1 MATNNN
7 NKISLN
13 SEELKSFLTYIYNN
27 NKLLLEKGLAV
38 QTVNVEGEAGGGK
51 TSTILQL
58 ANELGLELVRRNL
71 AEYEDVS
78 DLVGYPCKEHE
89 MVGKDGVKKWV
100 VEGTIPQYINAGYK
114 PTGEKRM
121 THAAPEWAQGRTQPV
136 LLLLDDYSRASEKFI
151 QATMTLIETQCY
163 NSWCLPAGSFIVLTS
178 NPDNGNY
185 SVSAL
190 DGAQR
195 TRVINV
201 NYKFDVDVWARYAEK
216 TGIDGRCVN
225 FLLLHPELMDN
236 SDINA
241 RTVTMFFNSLMSI
254 DNFADSLPLIQQ
266 LGEATTNPEFTT
278 MFTTF
283 INNKLDKLVSPKDML
298 LHDNESYIVGELN
311 SCIGTGAQYRADIA
325 SVLTTRLINFTIN
338 YADSNTISQKITERL
353 IKFCTG
359 DVFTNDLKYIIVRRV
374 LNANKQK
381 FSKLMLNAEVAKM
394 SMK

>member
-1 MATNNN
+1 MSTTN

-27 NKLLLEKGLAV
+27 NKVLLDKKLPV

-58 ANELGLELVRRNL
+58 ADELGLEMVRRNL

-89 MVGKDGVKKWV
+89 MVGKDGAKRWV
-100 VEGTIPQYINAGYK
+100 VEGTIPQYITAGYK

-121 THAAPEWAQGRTQPV
+121 THAAPEWAQGRTEPV

-163 NSWCLPAGSFIVLTS
+163 NSWCLPKGSFIILTS

-190 DGAQR
+190 DAAQKTR
-195 TRVINV
+195 TINV
-201 NYKFDVDVWARYAEK
+201 NYKFDVNTWARYAEK

-225 FLLLHPELMDN
+225 FLLLHPELMEN
-236 SDINA
+236 TDINA

-254 DNFADSLPLIQQ
+254 DNFSDQLPLIQQ
-266 LGEATTNPEFTT
+266 LGESTTNPEFST

-283 INNKLDKLVSPKDML
+283 INNKLDKLVTPKDML
-298 LHDNESYIVGELN
+298 LHQNESYIIGELN
-311 SCIGTGAQYRADIA
+311 SCIGKDNDYRADIA
-325 SVLTTRLINFTIN
+325 SVLATRLINFTVN
-338 YADSNTISQKITERL
+338 YAESNTITPAIIDRL
-353 IKFCTG
+353 TKFCTG
-359 DVFTNDLKYIIVRRV
+359 EVFTNDLKYIIVRKII
-374 LNANKQK
+374 NSNKQK
-381 FSKLMLNAEVAKM
+381 FQKLMLNSEIVKM
-394 SMK
+394 AMK

>member
-1 MATNNN
+1 MATNN
-7 NKISLN
+7 KISMN
-13 SEELKSFLTYIYNN
+13 SEELKGLLTYIYNN
-27 NKLLLEKGLAV
+27 NKILLDKGLAV

-89 MVGKDGVKKWV
+89 MVGKDGTFRWV
-100 VEGTIPQYINAGYK
+100 VEGTMPQYIQAGYK

-121 THAAPEWAQGRTQPV
+121 THAAPEWAQGRTKPV
-136 LLLLDDYSRASEKFI
+136 LLLLDDYSRATEKFI

-163 NSWCLPAGSFIVLTS
+163 NSWCLPPGSFIVLTS

-185 SVSAL
+185 SVSTM
-190 DGAQR
+190 DVAQK

-201 NYKFDVDVWARYAEK
+201 NYKFDVNVWARYAEK

-225 FLLLHPELMDN
+225 FLLLHPELMEGEG
-236 SDINA
+236 INA

-254 DNFADSLPLIQQ
+254 NNFADELPLIQQ

-278 MFTTF
+278 LFTTF

-298 LHDNESYIVGELN
+298 LHDNEAYIMGELN
-311 SCIGTGAQYRADIA
+311 SCIGTDNNYRADIA
-325 SVLTTRLINFTIN
+325 SVLATRLINFTCNYSDNNSIN
-338 YADSNTISQKITERL
+338 QKITDRL
-353 IKFCTG
+353 IRFST
-359 DVFTNDLKYIIVRRV
+359 DQIFTNDLKYIIVKQI
-374 LNANKQK
+374 LNYNKQK
-381 FSKLMLNAEVAKM
+381 FQKLMLNPDVLKM

>member
-1 MATNNN
+1 MATNN
-7 NKISLN
+7 KISMN
-13 SEELKSFLTYIYNN
+13 SEELKGLLTYIYNN
-27 NKLLLEKGLAV
+27 NKILLDKGLAV

-89 MVGKDGVKKWV
+89 MIGKDNTTRWV
-100 VEGTIPQYINAGYK
+100 VEGTMPQYIQAGYK

-121 THAAPEWAQGRTQPV
+121 THAAPEWAQGRTKPV
-136 LLLLDDYSRASEKFI
+136 LLLLDDYSRATEKFI

-163 NSWCLPAGSFIVLTS
+163 NSWCLPPGSFIVLTS

-185 SVSAL
+185 SVSTM
-190 DGAQR
+190 DVAQK

-201 NYKFDVDVWARYAEK
+201 NYKFDVNVWARYAEK

-225 FLLLHPELMDN
+225 FLLLHPELMEGEG
-236 SDINA
+236 INA

-254 DNFADSLPLIQQ
+254 NNFADELPLIQQ

-278 MFTTF
+278 LFTTF

-298 LHDNESYIVGELN
+298 LHDNEAYIMGELN
-311 SCIGTGAQYRADIA
+311 SCIGTDNNYRADIA
-325 SVLTTRLINFTIN
+325 SVLATRLINFTCNYSDNNSIN
-338 YADSNTISQKITERL
+338 QKITDRL
-353 IKFCTG
+353 IRFST
-359 DVFTNDLKYIIVRRV
+359 DQIFTNDLKYIIVKQI
-374 LNANKQK
+374 LNYNKQK
-381 FSKLMLNAEVAKM
+381 FQKLMLNPDVLKM

>member
-1 MATNNN
+1 MANN
-7 NKISLN
+7 NKISLQ

-27 NKLLLEKGLAV
+27 NKLLLEKGLPV

-58 ANELGLELVRRNL
+58 ANELGLEMVRRNL

-89 MVGKDGVKKWV
+89 MIGKDGAKKWV
-100 VEGTIPQYINAGYK
+100 VEGTMPQYITAGYK

-121 THAAPEWAQGRTQPV
+121 THAAPEWAQGRVEPV

-163 NSWCLPAGSFIVLTS
+163 NSWCLPKGSFIVLTS

-190 DGAQR
+190 DGAQK

-201 NYKFDVDVWARYAEK
+201 NYKFDVNVWARYAEK

-236 SDINA
+236 TDLNA
-241 RTVTMFFNSLMSI
+241 RTVTMFFNSLMSL
-254 DNFADSLPLIQQ
+254 DNFADQLPLIQQ
-266 LGEATTNPEFTT
+266 LGEATTTPEFTT

-298 LHDNESYIVGELN
+298 LHDNESYIIGELN
-311 SCIGTGAQYRADIA
+311 SCIGVGNDYRADIA
-325 SVLTTRLINFTIN
+325 SVLVTRLVNFTIN
-338 YADSNTISQKITERL
+338 YAENNTITPKITDRL

-359 DVFTNDLKYIIVRRV
+359 EVFTNDLKYIIVRKV
-374 LNANKQK
+374 VNANKQK
-381 FSKLMLNAEVAKM
+381 FQKMMLNPEVIKM
-394 SMK
+394 AVK

>member
-1 MATNNN
+1 MATNN
-7 NKISLN
+7 KISMN
-13 SEELKSFLTYIYNN
+13 SEELKGLLTYIYNN
-27 NKLLLEKGLAV
+27 NKILLDKGLAV

-89 MVGKDGVKKWV
+89 MVGKDGTFRWV
-100 VEGTIPQYINAGYK
+100 VEGTMPQYIQAGYK

-121 THAAPEWAQGRTQPV
+121 THAAPEWAQGRTKPV
-136 LLLLDDYSRASEKFI
+136 LLLLDDYSRATEKFI

-163 NSWCLPAGSFIVLTS
+163 NSWCLPQGSFIILTS

-185 SVSAL
+185 SVSTM
-190 DGAQR
+190 DVAQK

-201 NYKFDVDVWARYAEK
+201 NYKFDVNVWARYAEK

-225 FLLLHPELMDN
+225 FLLLHPELMEGEG
-236 SDINA
+236 INA

-254 DNFADSLPLIQQ
+254 NNFADELPLIQQ

-278 MFTTF
+278 LFTTF

-298 LHDNESYIVGELN
+298 LHDNEAYIMGELN
-311 SCIGTGAQYRADIA
+311 SCIGTDNNYRADIA
-325 SVLTTRLINFTIN
+325 SVLATRLINFTCSYSDNNSI
-338 YADSNTISQKITERL
+338 TPKITDRL
-353 IKFCTG
+353 IRFST
-359 DVFTNDLKYIIVRRV
+359 DQIFTNDLKYIIVKQI
-374 LNANKQK
+374 LNYNKQK
-381 FSKLMLNAEVAKM
+381 FQKLMLNPDVLKM

>member
-1 MATNNN
+1 MSTT

-58 ANELGLELVRRNL
+58 ANELGLEMVRRNL

-89 MVGKDGVKKWV
+89 VIGKDGTKKWI
-100 VEGTIPQYINAGYK
+100 VEGTIPQYITAGYK

-121 THAAPEWAQGRTQPV
+121 THAAPEWAQGRTEPV

-163 NSWCLPAGSFIVLTS
+163 NSWCLPPGSFIVLTS

-190 DGAQR
+190 DAAQK

-201 NYKFDVDVWARYAEK
+201 NYKFDVNVWARYAEK

-225 FLLLHPELMDN
+225 FLLLHPELMEGEG
-236 SDINA
+236 INA

-254 DNFADSLPLIQQ
+254 DNFSDQLPLIQQ

-283 INNKLDKLVSPKDML
+283 INNKLDKLVTPKDML
-298 LHDNESYIVGELN
+298 LHQNESYIVGELN
-311 SCIGTGAQYRADIA
+311 SCIGTGNDYRADIA
-325 SVLTTRLINFTIN
+325 SVLTTRLINFTVN
-338 YADSNTISQKITERL
+338 YAETNTITPAITERL
-353 IKFCTG
+353 TKFCTG
-359 DVFTNDLKYIIVRRV
+359 EVFTNDLKYIIVKKII
-374 LNANKQK
+374 NANKQK
-381 FSKLMLNAEVAKM
+381 FAKLMLNPEVVKM
-394 SMK
+394 AVK

>member
-1 MATNNN
+1 MANN
-7 NKISLN
+7 NKISLQ

-27 NKLLLEKGLAV
+27 NKLLLEKNLPV

-58 ANELGLELVRRNL
+58 ANELGLEMVRRNL

-89 MVGKDGVKKWV
+89 MIGKDGAKKWV
-100 VEGTIPQYINAGYK
+100 VEGTMPQYITAGYK

-121 THAAPEWAQGRTQPV
+121 THAAPEWAQGRTEPV

-163 NSWCLPAGSFIVLTS
+163 NSWCLPKGSFIVLTS

-190 DGAQR
+190 DGAQK

-201 NYKFDVDVWARYAEK
+201 NYKFDVNVWARYAEK

-236 SDINA
+236 TDLNA
-241 RTVTMFFNSLMSI
+241 RTVTMFFNSLMSL
-254 DNFADSLPLIQQ
+254 DNFADQLPLIQQ
-266 LGEATTNPEFTT
+266 LGEATTTPEFTT

-298 LHDNESYIVGELN
+298 LHDNESYIIGELN
-311 SCIGTGAQYRADIA
+311 SCIGVGNDYRADIA
-325 SVLTTRLINFTIN
+325 SVLVTRLVNFTIN
-338 YADSNTISQKITERL
+338 YAEKNTITPKITDRL

-359 DVFTNDLKYIIVRRV
+359 EVFTNDLKYIIVRKV
-374 LNANKQK
+374 VNANKQK
-381 FSKLMLNAEVAKM
+381 FQKMMLNPEVIKM
-394 SMK
+394 AVK